1 MIILGRGTSLKR
13 LEVYQD
19 IDDKNVA
26 IVNNFNYEL
35 GLDYIKDFLKGKS
48 VTQFINRETM
58 SFLKKEYYFDF
69 NIDCILNVLRSEYND
84 SNIRKTLNRYQIST
98 NYLLNIM
105 VEYSKDQKGGFP
117 TTGILS
123 IVYSSVVLKAKDV
136 YIIGVDFYDTNYN
149 NGRVSKDYQKQ
160 KGLVMKE
167 FLTDHIRKTS
177 EVNYVVCTDSNW
189 RVDLPNVEFV

>member
-167 FLTDHIRKTS
+167 FLTDHIRKTP